1 MLKGDDS
8 LNKQKD
14 SPYELLRTKEIIA
27 ILDGDTKYGKYEFN
41 DGTELQIMMPYLS
54 GPDLCGVST
63 LFGLPATYSWGG
75 VNLSRWQYL
84 DNLMIHCIEENR
96 CSDLLAYLFDK
107 KQFSKMLSGHEVD
120 DINAAYDHITKSII
134 QEING
139 VLFFG
144 GNELAIVGKQFIVKP
159 IGSTVTVE
167 VPKIKTID
175 REYIKGISTRALDD
189 VEQKNYDSAITKS
202 RTLLEETFCY
212 VIELK
217 NETPSDSGDMAKLY
231 KQVRTLYNMH
241 TDANTDRR
249 INTLLSGLN
258 SIVSAIAEM
267 RNKDSDAHGVG
278 ANRISIDEHH
288 ARLFVNSAMTMAD
301 FILSVA
307 TK

>member
-1 MLKGDDS
+1 MLKGDNS

-189 VEQKNYDSAITKS
+189 VDLAVVNNTYAGQVGLNAQDNGVFVEDKDSPYVNIIVS
-202 RTLLEETFCY
+202 RT
-212 VIELK
+212 
-217 NETPSDSGDMAKLY
+217 D
-231 KQVRTLYNMH
+231 
-241 TDANTDRR
+241 
-249 INTLLSGLN
+249 
-258 SIVSAIAEM
+258 
-267 RNKDSDAHGVG
+267 NKDSKAIQDFVKAYHTEEVYQEAKKHFKDGVVKG
-278 ANRISIDEHH
+278 WES
-288 ARLFVNSAMTMAD
+288 
-301 FILSVA
+301 
-307 TK
+307 